1 MKSNCISPFCHIT
14 LEKMLKEIGKLQ
26 YIDIQ
31 TKIIKENSGIFAAN
45 NSSST
50 KTSLYNPGFSKK
62 IPKIRKKIID
72 LLVSG
77 LISQKFMK
85 NSCINRFQ
93 ITLEIFSPNFSVFST
108 GIYCATL
115 SFSHDRKMEKVYKG
129 IREKVIGKKRIFQ
142 KPSYAFRM
150 ILWSSWEKISGVPEN
165 TILGSLLF
173 NIFCDLSS
181 MLSNVDF
188 ASYVDDNTHYV
199 INNNLKEAL

>member
-1 MKSNCISPFCHIT
+1 MKAILKYHNHPSILAVEGKMKSNCIFPFRHIT
-14 LEKMLKEIGKLQ
+14 LEKILKEIGKLQ

-31 TKIIKENSGIFAAN
+31 TKIIKENSDIFAVN
-45 NSSST
+45 T

-62 IPKIRKKIID
+62 IPKNRKTIID

-115 SFSHDRKMEKVYKG
+115 SSSHDRKMEKV
-129 IREKVIGKKRIFQ
+129 
-142 KPSYAFRM
+142 
-150 ILWSSWEKISGVPEN
+150 
-165 TILGSLLF
+165 
-173 NIFCDLSS
+173 
-181 MLSNVDF
+181 
-188 ASYVDDNTHYV
+188 
-199 INNNLKEAL
+199 